1 MMRYKVDITDEALQD
16 MEDIYNHIAVE
27 LMSPD
32 NAMGQYNRIADEILT
47 LDVFPERCKIMES
60 EPEKRKWL
68 RKLLVDNFS
77 VFYVIEEER
86 VVVTNVLYSASDIE
100 TRLKNN

>member
-60 EPEKRKWL
+60 EPEKRKGL